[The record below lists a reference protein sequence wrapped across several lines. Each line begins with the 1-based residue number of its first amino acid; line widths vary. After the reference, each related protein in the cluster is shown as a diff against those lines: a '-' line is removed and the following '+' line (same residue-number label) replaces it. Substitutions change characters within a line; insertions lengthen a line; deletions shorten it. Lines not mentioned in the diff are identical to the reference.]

1 MSFLDKIFGG
11 STTRGVK
18 KFEPA
23 VPTINA
29 LEEKVKS
36 LSDAELRATTDEFRK
51 KLAEGQSAGKNG
63 EQKVLN
69 EILPEAF
76 AVVREASR
84 RTLGQRHFDVQ
95 LIGGMVLNSGAIAEM
110 RTGEGKTLVATLPA
124 YLNALSGKGVHI
136 VTVNDYLSRRDAVW
150 MGQIHSFLGLSVGVI
165 NHEESFLY
173 DPEHKEKTA
182 NDSKNEGAAR
192 GQGRDNFGVDSGP
205 QNSTQSVPTP
215 TGAARGNS
223 SGTDPLDKE
232 RDDLGAFKV
241 VHEFLRPVT
250 RHEAYMADIT
260 YGTNNE
266 FGFDYLRDNLEYS
279 PDKLRQRDF
288 NYAIVDEIDSILIDE
303 ARTPLIISAPMRD
316 AESTYKQFASMVG
329 EFKVDEDYTVEEKHR
344 TISLTAAGITKAEK
358 ILGISNLYT
367 DRGIKSVHHLETAIK
382 AKALYTRDKEYVV
395 KDNEVMIVDEFTGRL
410 QPGRRWSD
418 GLHQAIE
425 AKEGVKIQQE
435 SRTYAS
441 ITFQNFFRMYP
452 KLSGMTGT
460 AVTSAEEF
468 FKVYGLE
475 VYTVP
480 TNVPTIRKDQND
492 QIFRTEIGKFKA
504 ISRKVKSLH
513 DKGQPVL
520 IGTVSIEKNEVL
532 SQFLKA
538 EGIPHEIL
546 NAKNHEREGEIIAQA
561 GRKGAVT
568 IATNMAGRGVDIKL
582 GGNPNT
588 AELATEVKTA
598 GGLFVLGTERHE
610 ARRIDNQLRGR
621 SGRQGDPGETQFFVS
636 LEDSLMRI
644 FASDTLK
651 SMMGR
656 LGMAEDEAI
665 EHRMISKALE
675 SAQQKIEGFNFDAR
689 KHVLEFDD
697 VINHQRGS
705 IYGKRRKLLLG
716 SMEDVET
723 ILNEI
728 VGITPSADDAAH
740 GQGRDNFGIDSGP
753 QNSTQSVPTPTGAA
767 GGQLQNSNN
776 GEVEENA
783 APEDE
788 IQKTINSKTKEFGRE
803 QFLAAVRIIL
813 LQTIDMYW
821 VEHLE
826 VMDYTRSS
834 VNLRAY
840 GQRDPLVEYKKE
852 GLRLFKEM
860 QNAMKLQVVKMLPH
874 IIPVNGPAAN
884 TGGTNTNNSAADVKN
899 GTNDSKNTAV
909 KSGNREAQ
917 GILADLKEVHENA
930 QFIGSGDGSNSSQPA
945 KKENEPGRNDP
956 CWCGSGKKYKKCHGQ

>member
-1 MSFLDKIFGG
+1 MGKSQ
-11 STTRGVK
+11 TNGVK
-18 KFEPA
+18 RFEPSA
-23 VPTINA
+23 KTINTFEEA
-29 LEEKVKS
+29 LKAI
-36 LSDAELRATTDEFRK
+36 SDIELRAKTDEFRRRLEK
-51 KLAEGQSAGKNG
+51 G
-63 EQKVLN
+63 ESL
-69 EILPEAF
+69 EDIMPEAF

-150 MGQIHSFLGLSVGVI
+150 MGQIYSFLGLSVGVI
-165 NHEESFLY
+165 NHESSFLY
-173 DPEHKEKTA
+173 DK
-182 NDSKNEGAAR
+182 SEG
-192 GQGRDNFGVDSGP
+192 GQSDKVTDGDN
-205 QNSTQSVPTP
+205 
-215 TGAARGNS
+215 GAG
-223 SGTDPLDKE
+223 DPLDKT
-232 RDDLGAFKV
+232 RDELGAFKV

-279 PDKLRQRDF
+279 RDRLRQREP

-303 ARTPLIISAPMRD
+303 ARTPLIISAPTRD
-316 AESTYKQFASMVG
+316 AEATYKQFANLVKRFNV
-329 EFKVDEDYTVEEKHR
+329 EEDYTVDEKHHS
-344 TISLTAAGITKAEK
+344 ISLTQAGISKAERE
-358 ILGISNLYT
+358 LGIENIYT
-367 DRGIKSVHHLETAIK
+367 DKGIKSVHHLETAIK
-382 AKALYTRDKEYVV
+382 AKSLYHNDKEYVV
-395 KDNEVMIVDEFTGRL
+395 KNNEIVIVDEFTGRL

-425 AKEGVKIQQE
+425 AKEGVSIQQE

-452 KLSGMTGT
+452 KISGMTGT
-460 AVTSAEEF
+460 AATSAEEF
-468 FKVYGLE
+468 YKVYGLE
-475 VYTVP
+475 VFAVP
-480 TNVPTIRKDQND
+480 TNVPAVRKDYND
-492 QIFRTEIGKFKA
+492 QIFRTEIGKYKA
-504 ISRKVKSLH
+504 IARRVKQSH

-520 IGTVSIEKNEVL
+520 IGTVSIEKNELL

-538 EGIPHEIL
+538 EGVAHEIL

-561 GRKGAVT
+561 GKAGAVT

-588 AELATEVKTA
+588 RESALAVKNA

-636 LEDSLMRI
+636 LEDSLMRV

-656 LGMAEDEAI
+656 LGVADDEAI
-665 EHRMISKALE
+665 EHKLISKALE
-675 SAQQKIEGFNFDAR
+675 SAQQKIEGFNFDSR

-697 VINHQRGS
+697 IINHQRGA
-705 IYGKRRKLLLG
+705 IYSRRRKLLLG
-716 SMEDVET
+716 TEDDVYAELNRTLGLDAVSPDTIETVEDSTSNNNALVET
-723 ILNEI
+723 INKKI
-728 VGITPSADDAAH
+728 S
-740 GQGRDNFGIDSGP
+740 
-753 QNSTQSVPTPTGAA
+753 
-767 GGQLQNSNN
+767 
-776 GEVEENA
+776 
-783 APEDE
+783 
-788 IQKTINSKTKEFGRE
+788 EFGRE
-803 QFLAAVRIIL
+803 AFLGAVRIIL
-813 LQTIDMYW
+813 LQAIDMYW

-826 VMDYTRSS
+826 VMDHTRSS
-834 VNLRAY
+834 VSLRAY

-860 QNAMKLQVVKMLPH
+860 QNAMSEQIRKVIPH
-874 IIPVNGPAAN
+874 IVPIENGQPI
-884 TGGTNTNNSAADVKN
+884 SAKNVAQDV
-899 GTNDSKNTAV
+899 
-909 KSGNREAQ
+909 E
-917 GILADLKEVHENA
+917 LKEVHENA
-930 QFIGSGDGSNSSQPA
+930 QVIGAGDGSVGGTEGDHKSS
-945 KKENEPGRNDP
+945 NEPVTGRNDLCP
-956 CWCGSGKKYKKCHGQ
+956 CGSGKKYKKCHGK